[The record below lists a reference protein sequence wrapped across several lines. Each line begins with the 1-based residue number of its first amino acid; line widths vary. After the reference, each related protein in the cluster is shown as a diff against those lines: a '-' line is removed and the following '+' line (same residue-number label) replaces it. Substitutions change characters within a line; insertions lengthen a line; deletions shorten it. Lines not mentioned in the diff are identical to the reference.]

1 MAGEVRRAPDS
12 RPARRAAHPEMVESR
27 RAGGWET
34 NTDGGRDAPRRK
46 CFAAFGQRLSSLRIR
61 SVGPSRASE
70 ARARRCHRGA
80 FRGRHRGG
88 LSQQSGCRSVSGGTY
103 GTNEEVQP
111 GTASREDATSG
122 VRSLCDRPTAVAWR
136 RETGDVQLPRLYAYL
151 REEEEQWTV
160 YGAAADDSQKVAD
173 EAECGESRA
182 SATNAR
188 THPRTRQVAA
198 SGGAWTRSLLRGAH
212 EPIGVG
218 GFSIP
223 SRMALASLAVAAEP
237 ERSRPLGS
245 YATPPHALAAF
256 ACCLS
261 SLSSASHGRRHLR
274 QEPDAGNPLVR

>member
-1 MAGEVRRAPDS
+1 MACEVRRAPDS
-12 RPARRAAHPEMVESR
+12 RPGRRAAHPEMVESR

-61 SVGPSRASE
+61 SVGPSMASE

-122 VRSLCDRPTAVAWR
+122 VWSVCDRSTAVAWR
-136 RETGDVQLPRLYAYL
+136 REARDVQFSWLHAYL

-160 YGAAADDSQKVAD
+160 YGVAANDTQKVAD
-173 EAECGESRA
+173 EAERGESRA
-182 SATNAR
+182 SATHAR
-188 THPRTRQVAA
+188 THPRTGQVAR
-198 SGGAWTRSLLRGAH
+198 SGGAWTPPVLRSAP
-212 EPIGVG
+212 EPKRAVDL
-218 GFSIP
+218 SVP
-223 SRMALASLAVAAEP
+223 SGTALASRAVAAQP
-237 ERSRPLGS
+237 ERPCPVGP
-245 YATPPHALAAF
+245 YAAPHHALASCASP
-256 ACCLS
+256 LS
-261 SLSSASHGRRHLR
+261 S
-274 QEPDAGNPLVR
+274 P